1 MPKPFTPLT
10 LLQFRD
16 MLMRFPFSR
25 VVSVVHMHHTWR
37 PNRAQ
42 YKGLAS
48 IDAMHEFHTKERG
61 FSDIAQ
67 HITIAPDGTIWTGRN
82 WNKAPASATGHNGS
96 SLSGPFMF
104 EMIGDFDTGQD
115 SFDDPQR
122 TTVLEVVAAVQKR
135 FGLPPDALRFH
146 RQMAD
151 KSCPGS
157 GIDMDEVVEA
167 VRKLHGAR
175 DVTRSAEDSGP
186 FSPVYRDD
194 QLTGMQRTQIASA
207 IDVLLSDT
215 SPAEV
220 AAATELP
227 ESEEAVVFRATGQI
241 TTAAARGV
249 EVTRADLTA
258 LRPHVVN
265 LNEGMLTEG
274 GEYFTLPEDVER
286 IFREDMEKAFADP
299 VAFGMPSRA
308 PNEPF
313 RIMIWA
319 HGGLISEKN
328 GLAIATKHLKFW
340 KANGIYP
347 IYFVWETGLMQ
358 TLGQLLRSVGGAGAA
373 RNIFSDNISD
383 PLIERAL
390 RLVGAEKIWSGMKR
404 NSELGSTPQGGA
416 TKTATELKAF
426 CDRHSTDVQLY
437 AAGHSAGAIFH
448 ADFLPVAFGAGV
460 PNVEQLHF
468 LAPAIRVDAF
478 KSRLMPHVGSRIK
491 HLAVFTMVKDQEL
504 DDNCA
509 RVYRKSLLYLIRHSL
524 ERDEKAE
531 ILGLEESMRR
541 DRDVARLL
549 GLGGP
554 VSATAD
560 VVFSPSVGDDGE
572 HASRSITHG
581 GFDDDAPT
589 MNSIA
594 LRLLGLKTKREL
606 KRAYQETSRALVD
619 DPWTSSEVEELQRS
633 FAAAFAGSG
642 IPSSAPSAGGP
653 LPVPSSSPAP
663 TIVMPPRSGSR
674 RALCIGIDRYPVRP
688 LAGCVA
694 DARLW
699 AKTLGVLGF
708 DCTLMLDEEATYSSI
723 LAALEQLVKSSQ
735 RGDSIVWQYAGHGTQ
750 VPDVNGDEAG
760 GDSPGQD
767 EAICPIDLQAGHMVT
782 DDEIGAIIQQLQPG
796 VAFTMMMD
804 CCHSGTLNRFG
815 IGDPT
820 GSGGNRD
827 ERARFLPLTEDLKQ
841 AYLQFAQS
849 PKRSARSLTRSRSRD
864 TLQDTSEILFTACLS
879 TEVAFESNGQGEFT
893 LRATR
898 LLHERGDAISN
909 EDFVNAIIGAFG
921 SGRRQT
927 PTITCAATLRGRQI
941 FQSFDVGRSGSELES
956 GRGSDTS
963 ATPFVR
969 AADALEAAAR
979 ELRQV

>member
-1 MPKPFTPLT
+1 MPKPFVPLT

-16 MLMRFPFSR
+16 MLVRFPFSR
-25 VVSVVHMHHTWR
+25 AVSVVHMHHTWR

-48 IDAMHEFHTKERG
+48 IDAMHEFHVRERG

-96 SLSGPFMF
+96 SQSGPFMF

-115 SFDDPQR
+115 PFDDPQR
-122 TTVLEVVAAVQKR
+122 STVIEVIAAVQGR
-135 FGLPPDALRFH
+135 FRLPPDALRFH

-157 GIDMDEVVEA
+157 GIDLDQVVEA
-167 VRKLHGAR
+167 VRTLHGSR
-175 DVTRSAEDSGP
+175 DATRSVDEGGP
-186 FSPVYRDD
+186 FSSVHRDD
-194 QLTGMQRTQIASA
+194 ELTGMQRTQIANA
-207 IDVLLSDT
+207 IDVLLADT
-215 SPAEV
+215 SPAET

-227 ESEEAVVFRATGQI
+227 ESDEAVVFRGTGQI
-241 TTAAARGV
+241 TSAAARGV
-249 EVTRADLTA
+249 EVTAADLTA

-274 GEYFTLPEDVER
+274 GKYFTLPEDVER
-286 IFREDMEKAFADP
+286 IFGEDMEKAFADP
-299 VAFGMPSRA
+299 AAFGMPPRA
-308 PNEPF
+308 PSEPF

-319 HGGLISEKN
+319 HGGLVSEEN
-328 GLAIATKHLKFW
+328 GLAIALRHLQFW

-358 TLGQLLRSVGGAGAA
+358 TLGQLLRSVGSGGRDA
-373 RNIFSDNISD
+373 RNIFSDRIFD
-383 PLIERAL
+383 PFIEGAL

-416 TKTATELKAF
+416 TKTATELKGF
-426 CDRHSTDVQLY
+426 CDRHAAHVRLY

-448 ADFLPVAFGAGV
+448 ADFLPVAFEAGV

-468 LAPAIRVDAF
+468 LAPAIRIDRF
-478 KSRLMPHVGSRIK
+478 KSLLPHVGNHIK
-491 HLAVFTMVKDQEL
+491 HLAVFTMAKDQER

-509 RVYRKSLLYLIRHSL
+509 KIYRKSLLYLIRHSL
-524 ERDEKAE
+524 EKDKDAE

-541 DRDVARLL
+541 DRDLARFL

-554 VSATAD
+554 ASATAD
-560 VVFSPSVGDDGE
+560 VVFSPSVGSDGD
-572 HASRSITHG
+572 HASRSTTHG
-581 GFDDDAPT
+581 GFDDDAST
-589 MNSIA
+589 MNSVA
-594 LRLLGLKTKREL
+594 LRVLGLKTKSEL
-606 KRAYQETSRALVD
+606 KRAYPEGGRALLD
-619 DPWTSSEVEELQRS
+619 DPWTSSEVEELRRS
-633 FAAAFAGSG
+633 FAVAFGGTGTTAT
-642 IPSSAPSAGGP
+642 APPAGGP
-653 LPVPSSSPAP
+653 LPVPGSSSGPA
-663 TIVMPPRSGSR
+663 IVMPPRLGAR
-674 RALCIGIDRYPVRP
+674 RALCVGIDRYPVRP

-699 AKTLGVLGF
+699 AKTLSALGF
-708 DCTLMLDEEATYSSI
+708 DCTFLLDEEATYSNI
-723 LAALEQLVKSSQ
+723 VAALEQLVKTSR

-750 VPDVNGDEAG
+750 VPDVNGDEAD

-767 EAICPIDLQAGHMVT
+767 EAICPIDLQAGRMVT
-782 DDEIGAIIQQLQPG
+782 DDEIGAIVQQLPPG

-815 IGDPT
+815 IGDPA
-820 GSGGNRD
+820 GAGGVRD
-827 ERARFLPLTEDLKQ
+827 ERARFLPLTAELKQ

-849 PKRSARSLTRSRSRD
+849 PTRRARSLTRSRSRSA
-864 TLQDTSEILFTACLS
+864 LQNTSEILFSACLS

-893 LRATR
+893 VRATQ
-898 LLHERGDAISN
+898 LLGERGGGITND
-909 EDFVNAIIGAFG
+909 DFVNAVIGAFG

-927 PTITCAATLRGRQI
+927 PTIACAATLRGRQI
-941 FQSFDVGRSGSELES
+941 FQSFDVGPSRGELEA
-956 GRGSDTS
+956 GRDVDTS
-963 ATPFVR
+963 ATRFVR